1 MSVNEFDN
9 RSPARRRAM
18 QRLAILGVVCLLLA
32 AVAGPVAVHRLSA
45 TMPAR
50 KRPEPAPA
58 AVSYGQLRAVVV
70 ELHSI
75 EADQPYEQLVDDV
88 AAAGAGAVCFSLPAW
103 QGDHASS
110 SVFIEYRTRPTDER
124 LTRLVKLAHQ
134 RGLKVMIMPV
144 LKLDQPRPG
153 DWAGTISPTN
163 LNDWWEDYNNTV
175 LFYADLARR
184 TQAEAFAIGSR
195 LVASEGQARRWRS
208 LARKVRVYYP
218 GRVCYVADLR
228 TYQRIPWWGE
238 LDLLAVTAAFGT
250 GSDGMP
256 TLKGLLASPAPA
268 GEVVRA
274 FQARIRRPVVYVL
287 AGPPE
292 AVRQAGAASQPAP
305 DSRPATRST
314 RQP

>member
-1 MSVNEFDN
+1 MSVNDFDN

-50 KRPEPAPA
+50 EVPDTAPA
-58 AVSYGQLRAVVV
+58 AAVVSYGQVRAVVV

-88 AAAGAGAVCFSLPAW
+88 AAVGAGAVCFSLPAW

-163 LNDWWEDYNNTV
+163 LIKWWEDYNNTI

-184 TQAEAFAIGSR
+184 TGADVFAIGAQLLST
-195 LVASEGQARRWRS
+195 EEQEQAGHWRS
-208 LARKVRVYYP
+208 LARKVRLLY
-218 GRVCYVADLR
+218 GGQVCYVADPR
-228 TYQRIPWWGE
+228 TCQQISWWGT
-238 LDLLAVTAAFGT
+238 LDLLAVTVAFGT
-250 GSDGMP
+250 GTDGMG
-256 TLKGLLASPAPA
+256 TLRSLLASPAPA
-268 GEVVRA
+268 GQAVRA
-274 FQARIRRPVVYVL
+274 FQASIRRPVVYVL
-287 AGPPE
+287 AGPTQ
-292 AVRQAGAASQPAP
+292 ALRQAAEAS
-305 DSRPATRST
+305 RTATRST